1 MKFLTTILLLSVCLF
16 TISCTKQNDFPT
28 NKITASGQG
37 NLLTGPLTSFG
48 VLLCGQN
55 VNTVETTMTTDG
67 INIVRA
73 TVNYSTGISNKNI
86 DTYLN
91 NGYDVAINFN
101 YQATPKP
108 MPWPTDTVMIRQKA
122 EAFFSYYEKWLS
134 QIPVVACENEWD
146 YAAFHT
152 GPIQNYLNE
161 LSIVVQ
167 VGHKYGFK
175 VTDAGIT
182 DGKIRM
188 FYQGNVNID
197 TFLTGI
203 KTIPEDY
210 CNFHWYVANDQT
222 QNFNL
227 RDVVNYYL
235 QATGKSKPITNEFGL
250 KSNSLRLWVNEV
262 NALKGFVYYG
272 VAYSGTNIPNQAI
285 TLSNTMLLMLK

>member
-1 MKFLTTILLLSVCLF
+1 MKFLSIIVFFSMCMIVL
-16 TISCTKQNDFPT
+16 SCTKQNDFST
-28 NKITASGQG
+28 NKITASSQS
-37 NLLTGPLTSFG
+37 NLLSVPATSFG
-48 VLLCGQN
+48 VLLAGED
-55 VNTVETTMTTDG
+55 VNTVETTMTADG

-73 TVNYSTGISNKNI
+73 TVTYSTNTYNKNI

-91 NGYDVAINFN
+91 DGYDVAINFN
-101 YQATPKP
+101 YQATPIP

-122 EAFFSYYEKWLS
+122 EAFFSYYQKWFS
-134 QIPVVACENEWD
+134 QIPVVVCENEWD
-146 YAAFHT
+146 YAAYHT
-152 GPIQNYLNE
+152 GPIQDYLNE
-161 LSIVVQ
+161 LAIVVQ

-188 FYQGNVNID
+188 FYQGNANID

-235 QATGKSKPITNEFGL
+235 EATGKSKPMTNEFGL
-250 KSNSLRLWVNEV
+250 KTNSLLLWINEV
-262 NALKGFVYYG
+262 IALKGFVYYG

-285 TLSNTMLLMLK
+285 TLSNSMLLMLR